1 MNTNGIVNSNCFFFS
16 FRLKKK
22 IRLLI
27 NAILSTLCFY
37 NSGHGANAALTAS
50 FIESHGM
57 VRIKE
62 GVQWRTSKA
71 KTVSPV
77 NNKNS
82 SRFVASLCLQ
92 HESWNEAGSLRNR
105 RDTSSTSYY
114 LHDCKDNSNGV
125 PRHVGI
131 VLDGNGRWAQQHNL
145 PVSIAHMKGADR
157 ALQLIPFLQSS
168 GIKCCTLYCF
178 STENWSRSEQEVMN
192 ILSILEQT
200 LTSELENDKKNRGI
214 RVKIIGSREKLPPS
228 LQKVL
233 DRIEASTENQT
244 ESSHLTMCLAINY
257 GGRRDIITATKNII
271 KAVQIGEI
279 SDPATQVTEALF
291 SSYLS
296 TNALPDL
303 DLIIRTGGDQRL
315 SNFLLWDAA
324 YAELYFTDVLWPDF
338 DENCL
343 KKALEWFSK
352 RDRRFGGRKPHEDVA
367 LSPDN

>member
-16 FRLKKK
+16 LRLKKK
-22 IRLLI
+22 LRLLI
-27 NAILSTLCFY
+27 NAILSSLCFY

-131 VLDGNGRWAQQHNL
+131 VRW
-145 PVSIAHMKGADR
+145 K
-157 ALQLIPFLQSS
+157 
-168 GIKCCTLYCF
+168 
-178 STENWSRSEQEVMN
+178 WSM
-192 ILSILEQT
+192 
-200 LTSELENDKKNRGI
+200 G
-214 RVKIIGSREKLPPS
+214 
-228 LQKVL
+228 
-233 DRIEASTENQT
+233 
-244 ESSHLTMCLAINY
+244 
-257 GGRRDIITATKNII
+257 TA
-271 KAVQIGEI
+271 A
-279 SDPATQVTEALF
+279 
-291 SSYLS
+291 
-296 TNALPDL
+296 
-303 DLIIRTGGDQRL
+303 
-315 SNFLLWDAA
+315 
-324 YAELYFTDVLWPDF
+324 
-338 DENCL
+338 
-343 KKALEWFSK
+343 
-352 RDRRFGGRKPHEDVA
+352 
-367 LSPDN
+367 